1 VISVISETVSVPADR
16 LTLSGDFVVPDSP
29 RATVLF
35 VHGVHT
41 SRQDPAARSVAAE
54 LHRAGFGTL
63 AVDLFSETEG
73 RRPEAMSEQRVD
85 LDMLGRRLIAAVDWL
100 GIQPDARTLPVILFA
115 AGAETAAALI
125 AAAALPE
132 EVLTVVSW
140 AGQPELADDFLGRVR
155 VPVLFVEGGEDPED
169 LRSSERAA
177 ERIAGPHTVR
187 EVRGAS
193 HRLQEPGALS
203 RAAAVIGEWFTE
215 VHRPA

>member
-1 VISVISETVSVPADR
+1 MVSETVSVPADH
-16 LTLSGDFVVPDSP
+16 LTLSGDFVVPDSS

-73 RRPEAMSEQRVD
+73 RRAEAMSEQRVD
-85 LDMLGRRLIAAVDWL
+85 IGALGRRLIAAVDWL
-100 GIQPDARTLPVILFA
+100 RIQPDARTLPVVLFA
-115 AGAETAAALI
+115 AGAEAAAALI

-140 AGQPELADDFLGRVR
+140 AGQPELADEHLERVR

-169 LRSSERAA
+169 LRSSRQAA

-193 HRLQEPGALS
+193 HRLREPGALS
-203 RAAAVIGEWFTE
+203 RAAAVVEEWFTE